1 MGDVMKK
8 NRRWII
14 ALLCACVLAA
24 VWKVQ
29 AETNRD
35 AQPLSGVTV
44 VVDPGHGGKDD
55 GASSGIVKEQDVN
68 LAIALKLR
76 TELEKAGATVT
87 MTRDGSYDLASEG
100 AMNRK
105 REDMKKRVAM
115 INEEPSDL
123 FISIHLNTYPN
134 VGVHGGQVFYRK
146 DDESSKQL
154 AQIIQ
159 TRLNALTQTE
169 KQSKTG
175 DYFILNESERPG
187 VLVECGFL
195 SNAGDREALTQDAYQ
210 QQLAILLTES
220 VQEYLLAFTL

>member
-1 MGDVMKK
+1 MKK
-8 NRRWII
+8 KQRWMI
-14 ALLCACVLAA
+14 ALLCAGTLA
-24 VWKVQ
+24 VGWKVQ
-29 AETNRD
+29 AETKNN

-44 VVDPGHGGKDD
+44 VVDAGHGGKDD
-55 GASSGIVKEQDVN
+55 GASSGDVKEQDIN

-76 TELEKAGATVT
+76 SELEKAGAAVT

-100 AMNRK
+100 AANRK
-105 REDMKKRVAM
+105 REDMKKRVAI

-134 VGVHGGQVFYRK
+134 VGIHGGQVFYRK
-146 DDESSKQL
+146 EDESSKQL

-169 KQSKTG
+169 KQSKIG

-195 SNAGDREALTQDAYQ
+195 SNAEDREALTQNAYQ
-210 QQLAILLTES
+210 QRLAELLTQS
-220 VQEYLLAFTL
+220 IQEYLSAFTL